1 MRRAI
6 VIEPEATDEWLEC
19 IKILLYKLGAMY
31 SEEDADKFRS
41 TAGGDR
47 IVVTYNDVVTDKLL
61 DNMNKRYYLNS
72 TKLCE
77 DKRYKELEE
86 STGLSGAEL
95 DALIAATYSNMTL
108 SCLQKYKSETSNVR
122 FYWDRCK
129 ARDIDLL
136 AELRGA
142 KPVED
147 IVCLHKTT

>member
-31 SEEDADKFRS
+31 SEEDADEFRS

-77 DKRYKELEE
+77 DYSYREL
-86 STGLSGAEL
+86 SLLTGLSGEKL
-95 DALIAATYSNMTL
+95 DSLIDMIYSAMPTL
-108 SCLQKYKSETSNVR
+108 RIDDSLSKADNVLI
-122 FYWDRCK
+122 YYQMW
-129 ARDIDLL
+129 
-136 AELRGA
+136 
-142 KPVED
+142 VNSQ
-147 IVCLHKTT
+147 H